1 MVFPQCTHAPCRQES
16 MIQAAMEKDNLPKA
30 PDGAGEAEDMDML
43 EGEEEE
49 GGEDDVEDDALEE
62 G

>member
-1 MVFPQCTHAPCRQES
+1 MLPARQES
-16 MIQAAMEKDNLPKA
+16 MIQAAMDKANLPKA
-30 PDGAGEAEDMDML
+30 ADGAGEEEDMDML

-49 GGEDDVEDDALEE
+49 GGEDDVEDDAEE

>member
-1 MVFPQCTHAPCRQES
+1 
-16 MIQAAMEKDNLPKA
+16 
-30 PDGAGEAEDMDML
+30 MDML

-62 G
+62 GWRLKR

>member
-1 MVFPQCTHAPCRQES
+1 